1 MKTTHTH
8 HIIPTHMGGSDDPKN
23 LKELTVKQHAR
34 AHKKLF
40 KQHGKW
46 EDKIAYEML
55 SGQITN
61 YQAKQEVRRL
71 ANLGNKNSVGR
82 INPKWHNLIL
92 SKTMKESRSKHKTMG
107 HFKSHTEESKKKIS
121 KTLKGNQNGAGP
133 SGTQKNPYKGKRTWL
148 MGENNVSKR
157 PEVRE
162 KLKQAALRRY
172 KKVL

>member
-1 MKTTHTH
+1 
-8 HIIPTHMGGSDDPKN
+8 MGGSDDPSN

-61 YQAKQEVRRL
+61 YEAKQEVRRL

-107 HFKSHTEESKKKIS
+107 HFKLHTEEAIKKIS
-121 KTLKGNQNGAGP
+121 KGLEGNQNGAGP
-133 SGTQKNPYKGKRTWL
+133 SGTQKNPYKGEYTW
-148 MGENNVSKR
+148 MKGKNNPACR
-157 PEVRE
+157 PEVRA
-162 KLKQAALRRY
+162 KLRAAALNRY
-172 KKVL
+172 K

>member
-1 MKTTHTH
+1 
-8 HIIPTHMGGSDDPKN
+8 MGGSDDPKN

-61 YQAKQEVRRL
+61 YEAKQEVRRL

-107 HFKSHTEESKKKIS
+107 HFEEHTEKTKKKIA
-121 KTLKGNQNGAGP
+121 KKLKGNSNKLGKTGK
-133 SGTQKNPYKGKRTWL
+133 QKNKFEGKRTWL

-157 PEVRE
+157 PEVRA
-162 KLKQAALRRY
+162 KLRQAALNRY
-172 KKVL
+172 SPTQN